1 MEQQIINPI
10 EQVIAAPNLS
20 GSYGFVSSQSILS
33 AFSEQGWVED
43 SKQIANV
50 RKQEKQGFQKHLVFL
65 KNPSMPKVTGLSQN
79 NESEVRLCLLN
90 SHDGTTRLSL
100 FLGIMRIACLNQI
113 LTGSIFKYFHA
124 VHSQGIIKKLSEGIE
139 YVTDGIPEL
148 INEIQKLQNIQLD
161 AHQRFQIAD
170 KVIKARFE
178 NTKNLVSYDASVV
191 ERIARPED
199 SEQDAYTVLNRIQEK
214 LIRGGIPYTY
224 TKNVYGSNGEKIDE
238 LMVNT
243 VTRKVSSIPQQIR
256 LNKAAFEAVSNV
268 G

>member
-20 GSYGFVSSQSILS
+20 ETYGFVSSQEVLE
-33 AFSEQGWVED
+33 AFNAKGWLED

-65 KNPSMPKVTGLSQN
+65 KNPSMPKVQGLSRN
-79 NESEVRLCLLN
+79 NESEIRLCLVN

-100 FLGIMRIACLNQI
+100 FLGVMRIACLNQL

-124 VHSQGIIKKLSEGIE
+124 VHSQGVVKKLSEGIE
-139 YVTDGIPEL
+139 YVTDGIPQLVNEL
-148 INEIQKLQNIQLD
+148 QKLQNIQLD

-191 ERIARPED
+191 ERISRPED

-224 TKNVYGSNGEKIDE
+224 TKNVYGSNGELIDQ
-238 LMVNT
+238 LT
-243 VTRKVSSIPQQIR
+243 VSTSTRKVSSIPQQIR
-256 LNKAAFEAVSNV
+256 LNKTAFEAVSSM